1 MTYQVTR
8 RDVLGTGASVLGSL
22 AIGSTTASG
31 ALQTDGTT
39 VTFLHDTHV
48 HGRFTN
54 ASAEDLSVSRYFG
67 LMNDITEDADT
78 TLRVGNG
85 DDLASSVLSAVFEG
99 RHVVSTFNAGGLD
112 FDTFGNHDFDMGPAV
127 LRERVGDSLFT
138 WVSAN
143 VREDGDVFAA
153 DQGARQYVL
162 TDVGGVTLGI
172 TGLITPEAPEVTS
185 IGENTEVLEPASA
198 LQGVTEQ
205 MQSDGAD
212 ATIVLSHLASETART
227 VAEDVDGVDAI
238 IGDHAASLLEEPEVI
253 NDTVLS
259 FVGDEYEYL
268 GELALGIGDGGVTD
282 HEFALHDVG
291 ASSAGTDPFVNL
303 VQDHYETQLE
313 RQLDVVIGETTE
325 PLDTRQSVVRA
336 QESNMGNFVADTIR
350 ADVEADTALM
360 NGGGIRTDRLYFE
373 DASGDDPAEITRRVV
388 VDILPFPNNVVE
400 LEVTGETL
408 LAALENGV
416 SRVEEGAGRFPQ
428 VSGITYTYDPT
439 AESGDRITEATAGG
453 DPIDPEA
460 TYTVATNDF
469 VSGGGDGYS
478 MLSDATVLVSSNEGA
493 LLSDLVIRTIQ
504 ERKTISPT
512 TDGRITRQGEEG

>member
-1 MTYQVTR
+1 
-8 RDVLGTGASVLGSL
+8 
-22 AIGSTTASG
+22 
-31 ALQTDGTT
+31 
-39 VTFLHDTHV
+39 
-48 HGRFTN
+48 
-54 ASAEDLSVSRYFG
+54 
-67 LMNDITEDADT
+67 
-78 TLRVGNG
+78 
-85 DDLASSVLSAVFEG
+85 
-99 RHVVSTFNAGGLD
+99 
-112 FDTFGNHDFDMGPAV
+112 
-127 LRERVGDSLFT
+127 
-138 WVSAN
+138 
-143 VREDGDVFAA
+143 
-153 DQGARQYVL
+153 
-162 TDVGGVTLGI
+162 
-172 TGLITPEAPEVTS
+172 
-185 IGENTEVLEPASA
+185 
-198 LQGVTEQ
+198 VTEQ
-205 MQSDGAD
+205 MQADGAD
-212 ATIVLSHLASETART
+212 ATIVLSHLASENART

-238 IGDHAASLLEEPEVI
+238 IGDHAATVLEEPEVI

-259 FVGDEYEYL
+259 FVGDEYEYI
-268 GELALGIGDGGVTD
+268 GELALGIGDDGVTD

-291 ASSAGTDPFVNL
+291 ASSAGTDPFVSL

-373 DASGDDPAEITRRVV
+373 DASEDNPAEITRRVV

-400 LEVTGETL
+400 LEITGETL

-453 DPIDPEA
+453 DPIDSEA
-460 TYTVATNDF
+460 TYTLATNDF

-493 LLSDLVIRTIQ
+493 LLSDLVIDTIEEQ
-504 ERKTISPT
+504 GTISPT
-512 TDGRITRQGEEG
+512 IEGRIIRQGEES

>member
-1 MTYQVTR
+1 MTYKVTR
-8 RDVLGTGASVLGSL
+8 RGVLGTGASILGSL
-22 AIGSTTASG
+22 AIGSATASG

-54 ASAEDLSVSRYFG
+54 ASAEKLSVSRYFG

-85 DDLASSVLSAVFEG
+85 DDLASSVLSAVFDG

-112 FDTFGNHDFDMGPAV
+112 FDTYGNHDFDMGPEV
-127 LRERVGDSLFT
+127 LRERVSDSLFT

-143 VREDGDVFAA
+143 VRENGAVFAA
-153 DQGARQYVL
+153 DQGAQQYVL
-162 TDVGGVTLGI
+162 TDVGDVTLGI
-172 TGLITPEAPEVTS
+172 TGLITPEAPEITS

-205 MQSDGAD
+205 MQADGAD
-212 ATIVLSHLASETART
+212 ATIVLSHLASENART

-238 IGDHAASLLEEPEVI
+238 IGDHAATVLEEPEVI

-259 FVGDEYEYL
+259 FVGDEYEYI
-268 GELALGIGDGGVTD
+268 GELALGIGDDGVTD

-291 ASSAGTDPFVNL
+291 ASSAGTDPFVSL

-373 DASGDDPAEITRRVV
+373 DASEDNPAEITRRVV

-400 LEVTGETL
+400 LEITGETL

-453 DPIDPEA
+453 DPIDSEA
-460 TYTVATNDF
+460 TYTLATNDF

-493 LLSDLVIRTIQ
+493 LLSDLVIDTIEEQ
-504 ERKTISPT
+504 GTISPT
-512 TDGRITRQGEEG
+512 TEGRIIRQGEES

>member
-1 MTYQVTR
+1 MTEQVTR

-39 VTFLHDTHV
+39 VTLLHDTHV
-48 HGRFTN
+48 HGRFAN
-54 ASAEDLSVSRYFG
+54 ASAGELSVARYFG
-67 LMNDITEDADT
+67 LMNEITEDADT

-85 DDLASSVLSAVFEG
+85 DDLASSVLSAVFDG

-112 FDTFGNHDFDMGPAV
+112 FDTFGNHDFDMGPEV
-127 LRERVGDSLFT
+127 LRERVSDSLFT

-143 VREDGDVFAA
+143 VREDGSVFAA
-153 DQGARQYVL
+153 EQGAQQYVL
-162 TDVGGVTLGI
+162 TDVGDVTLGV

-185 IGENTEVLEPASA
+185 IGENTDVLAPASA
-198 LQGVTEQ
+198 LQNVTER
-205 MQSDGAD
+205 MRADGAD
-212 ATIVLSHLASETART
+212 AVIVLSHLASETART
-227 VAEDVDGVDAI
+227 VAEEVDGVDAI

-268 GELALGIGDGGVTD
+268 GELALGIDGSGVTD
-282 HEFALHDVG
+282 HEFVLHNVG
-291 ASSAGTDPFVNL
+291 ESSAGTDPFVSL

-313 RQLDVVIGETTE
+313 RQLDVVIGETTQ

-336 QESNMGNFVADTIR
+336 RESNMGNFVADTIR
-350 ADVEADTALM
+350 TDVEADTALM

-373 DASGDDPAEITRRVV
+373 DASEDDPVAITRRVV

-416 SRVEEGAGRFPQ
+416 SRVEAGAGRFPQ

-439 AESGDRITEATAGG
+439 AESGDRIVDATAGG
-453 DPIDPEA
+453 DPIDPDA
-460 TYTVATNDF
+460 TYTLATNDF
-469 VSGGGDGYS
+469 VSGGGDGYG

-493 LLSDLVIRTIQ
+493 LLSDLIINTIEEQ
-504 ERKTISPT
+504 GTISPT
-512 TDGRITRQGEEG
+512 TEGRITRQSEES